1 MKRSILAALLAISA
15 LSVVALP
22 GVASAHGRD
31 EARSAEWAKK
41 FPMPAAE
48 FKQHSEARL
57 AKVRARV
64 EEKIGKLPADKA
76 KEVRAKFAENETKIR
91 AEVDRVAAD
100 GTVTLDEAKGVKALA
115 RSLRPKHG
123 KR

>member
-15 LSVVALP
+15 LSVVAVP
-22 GVASAHGRD
+22 GAAFAHERN
-31 EARSAEWAKK
+31 EARAAEWAKK

-57 AKVRARV
+57 AKVRARIESKV
-64 EEKIGKLPADKA
+64 GKLPADKA
-76 KEVRAKFAENETKIR
+76 KEVRAKFAENESKIR

-100 GTVTLDEAKGVKALA
+100 GTVTLDEAKGVKAMA
-115 RSLRPKHG
+115 RSLRPRHG